1 MPLASG
7 KQGQDWSCTHLLL
20 PLLNI
25 NSQDSHLSNQKEV
38 PKDFGTTERA
48 SILWLCPL
56 PIALSINYALLEK
69 S

>member
-25 NSQDSHLSNQKEV
+25 NSQDSHLSNQNEV
-38 PKDFGTTERA
+38 PEDFGATERA
-48 SILWLCPL
+48 SIYGSVP
-56 PIALSINYALLEK
+56 YLLHYL
-69 S
+69 